1 MITQLSASREVR
13 FIPRSLPK
21 PQASHDN
28 VVIVIVHLSIATHP
42 EFQHMPR
49 DRHFPRVKRCST
61 STNDTGR
68 EENPQ
73 HNIIVNNNQTPHVIL
88 HTDRKYHKSVR
99 PLVSS
104 TPSRQ
109 ILPAEKEKRQGRVR
123 KAKTVRTKQ
132 TPPRQREHMPSSPV
146 SLSQLTKVDVRYHGL
161 QCGQTHTPQTKPH
174 PWPDK
179 SQYPSLRKQ
188 RNIPRAERVLA
199 LPNPAPSSMRQLA
212 RPQSDPS

>member
-1 MITQLSASREVR
+1 MCR
-13 FIPRSLPK
+13 
-21 PQASHDN
+21 
-28 VVIVIVHLSIATHP
+28 VIV
-42 EFQHMPR
+42 
-49 DRHFPRVKRCST
+49 T
-61 STNDTGR
+61 SLESSAAQLQQLTRGR

-73 HNIIVNNNQTPHVIL
+73 HNIIVNNNQSPNVIL

-109 ILPAEKEKRQGRVR
+109 ILTAEKEKRQGRVR
-123 KAKTVRTKQ
+123 KGKTLRTKQ

-146 SLSQLTKVDVRYHGL
+146 SLSRLTKVDVRYHGL

-174 PWPDK
+174 PWPDE

-188 RNIPRAERVLA
+188 RNIPRAEKVFLAPPIPLRALCACSLAHNPIPVRSKKDPRQTSDHQGPESNTKKKRVKTL
-199 LPNPAPSSMRQLA
+199 
-212 RPQSDPS
+212 